1 MVKADIRRRVQG
13 DVVLECIHLGDDL
26 VHEEMMFRIM
36 FHTGFVR
43 ANILILSRDDID
55 VLWDA
60 RDQFS
65 KEFRAEVN

>member
-1 MVKADIRRRVQG
+1 M
-13 DVVLECIHLGDDL
+13 GDDL